1 MQTDIKSS
9 LKQLYEE
16 DFVLWVD
23 QTVEQLKNKDVKNL
37 DWEHLIEE
45 IEAFG
50 NEQRRKVRSYLKQL
64 FIHLLLYA
72 YWVSEKERCAKGWR
86 DEIDNFRDELEDLL
100 ESKILYNYYQ
110 QEFDRMYQKARLRAI
125 QKTSL
130 SSSVFPKDCPFT
142 SEQVLNFEFF
152 PEN

>member
-1 MQTDIKSS
+1 MQTDVKSS
-9 LKQLYEE
+9 LKQIYEE

-23 QTVEQLKNKDVKNL
+23 ETVKQLKEQDIVNL

-45 IEAFG
+45 IEALG

-86 DEIDNFRDELEDLL
+86 DEIENFRDELEDLL
-100 ESKILYNYYQ
+100 ESKVLYNYYQ
-110 QEFDRMYQKARLRAI
+110 KEFEKVYQKARLRAI
-125 QKTSL
+125 KKTGLPSSTFPQK
-130 SSSVFPKDCPFT
+130 CPFT
-142 SEQVLNFEFF
+142 LEQTLDFDFL
-152 PEN
+152 P